1 MEILV
6 ATAGTIVSMFLLLK
20 QKKPRQDPLRNTEKV
35 SVVINS
41 ETSLDTLVAHLPESY
56 FVKNMSEAVEME
68 MNDLKA
74 KWASE
79 KATFELIWKGFSPD
93 QRKTLVQKLLEELQF
108 SIEIYSDTNELL
120 RILCPKLRGDYLLSS
135 EVQEIPLTGAAI
147 ETDNRPT
154 ILKFIMAAQ
163 SKADIKYFCLPLLIV
178 KAERVERD
186 VDPNGANQTDS
197 AVAEQVD
204 LFLRALQHLCAIKFA
219 KQLLLRYK
227 VEPQM
232 NVVVRTIKK
241 IAPLTVFA
249 VLAAFLVYLL
259 DKYGFLSAV
268 MWNYKSPLNN

>member
-1 MEILV
+1 
-6 ATAGTIVSMFLLLK
+6 MFLLLK
-20 QKKPRQDPLRNTEKV
+20 QKKPRQDPLKNTEKV

-41 ETSLDTLVAHLPESY
+41 ESSLDSLVAHLPESY
-56 FVKNMSEAVEME
+56 FIKNMTYAVEME

-74 KWASE
+74 KWAAE
-79 KATFELIWKGFSPD
+79 KSTFELIWNGFSAD
-93 QRKTLVQKLLEELQF
+93 QRKALVQKLLEELQL

-120 RILCPKLRGDYLLSS
+120 RILCPKLREDYLLSS
-135 EVQEIPLTGAAI
+135 KVQEIPLTGAEI
-147 ETDNRPT
+147 ETDTRPT

-163 SKADIKYFCLPLLIV
+163 SKTDIKYFCLPLLIV

-232 NVVVRTIKK
+232 NAVVRTIKK
-241 IAPLTVFA
+241 LAPLTVFA
-249 VLAAFLVYLL
+249 VLAGFLVYLL
-259 DKYGFLSAV
+259 DKYGFLGAV
-268 MWNYKSPLNN
+268 MW